1 MSRSEFI
8 SELPPYARSMGIA
21 IDSYEGGLPIVA
33 VDFAPNVEGRPGVF
47 HGGATSGLLETAGY
61 AALRSA
67 LADREVQPQLKPVN
81 ITVQFLSAARNQTTY
96 AKARITKLGR
106 RNANLTVEAWQAD
119 RNRPVATAVMNI
131 LVVTPE
137 A

>member
-1 MSRSEFI
+1 MSRNEEI
-8 SELPPYARSMGIA
+8 ADLTPYARSMGIT
-21 IDSYEGGLPIVA
+21 IDRLEDGLPIVS

-67 LADREVQPQLKPVN
+67 LADRDVQPQLKPVN
-81 ITVQFLSAARNQTTY
+81 ITVQFLSAAKNQTTY

-106 RNANLTVEAWQAD
+106 RNANLTVEAWQED